1 MNKYNGLLSAVAQKY
16 NIRRALQE
24 AENDWKTRLI
34 YSVCGMMAYA
44 SLWDETEDEPVSI
57 VQKSVAC
64 CQVINRCIQSSPTA
78 YRIFLQSLKMK
89 LPANS

>member
-34 YSVCGMMAYA
+34 YSVCGMMAY
-44 SLWDETEDEPVSI
+44 ESI
-57 VQKSVAC
+57 PSGTSREQAHSK
-64 CQVINRCIQSSPTA
+64 R
-78 YRIFLQSLKMK
+78 
-89 LPANS
+89 

>member
-44 SLWDETEDEPVSI
+44 VQSI
-57 VQKSVAC
+57 LD
-64 CQVINRCIQSSPTA
+64 NT
-78 YRIFLQSLKMK
+78 
-89 LPANS
+89 

>member
-16 NIRRALQE
+16 NIRRGLQE

-44 SLWDETEDEPVSI
+44 
-57 VQKSVAC
+57 VQ
-64 CQVINRCIQSSPTA
+64 
-78 YRIFLQSLKMK
+78 RILD
-89 LPANS
+89 NT

>member
-34 YSVCGMMAYA
+34 YAWSFFARGMVFPP
-44 SLWDETEDEPVSI
+44 L
-57 VQKSVAC
+57 
-64 CQVINRCIQSSPTA
+64 
-78 YRIFLQSLKMK
+78 L
-89 LPANS
+89 